1 MTGWL
6 HPAAGIPDDVP
17 DLARFADAVAAHIN
31 GGVLAQA
38 ADHDQAPVFIS
49 RAPGRLDVMGGIAD
63 YSGALVLQWP
73 IREATRVALRPW
85 RERRILIVSTGPQG
99 HTRRCDVPLELVAD
113 GERPY
118 DEVRA
123 WFAADPTRHWAAYVA
138 GVFHVL
144 AREHAVRFAARR
156 RRPDRV
162 RRAGRQGRQLLG
174 GD

>member
-1 MTGWL
+1 M
-6 HPAAGIPDDVP
+6 HDD
-17 DLARFADAVAAHIN
+17 
-31 GGVLAQA
+31 
-38 ADHDQAPVFIS
+38 APVFIA

-85 RERRILIVSTGPQG
+85 RERRIVIVSIGPQG
-99 HTRRCDVPLELVAD
+99 HERRCDVPLDLVAD
-113 GERPY
+113 GNRPY
-118 DEVRA
+118 DDVRA
-123 WFAADPTRHWAAYVA
+123 WFAGGSCAALGGVCGRRVPCA
-138 GVFHVL
+138 G
-144 AREHAVRFAARR
+144 ARARRALRARR